1 MGQTPNDQH
10 PQKGRPPDD
19 PSASERRESV
29 RRYVLGELSEE
40 GREQIERKLIS
51 RDDYFE
57 ELLIAE
63 EDLVDDFVGERLAG
77 PALAKFRHSFL
88 SVPELRQDVKFAK
101 ALRRRA
107 AEHAQHRTPRSGE
120 ERPPPFLAK
129 ILSFFRQPVVGF
141 ALAALLIAVCA
152 VVVWMA
158 AQNRRLRGEVEQLQA
173 RQTPQPT
180 PQTELQVQLASE
192 RERVELLAAQ
202 LSREQEQ
209 RADAERKLEEAAR
222 QQAQPHRDRPTGPA
236 VAAVFT
242 LTPGIIRGEGESLKK
257 ISLPLS
263 GGRLLMRLDLAVD
276 EYRSYRATLQTLD
289 GQQLLSTPNLRARA
303 GGGGKSI
310 PFALPAARLT
320 RGSDYQIILS
330 GRTPDGAYEDVGT
343 YYFRVVR

>member
-1 MGQTPNDQH
+1 MGQTPNNQH
-10 PQKGRPPDD
+10 SQKERPPED

-40 GREQIERKLIS
+40 GREQIERRLIS

-63 EDLVDDFVGERLAG
+63 EELVDDFVGERLAG
-77 PALAKFRHSFL
+77 PALAKFRQSFL
-88 SVPELRQDVKFAK
+88 LVPELRQDVKFAK

-107 AEHAQHRTPRSGE
+107 AEHAQHRTPRPHE

-129 ILSFFRQPVVGF
+129 ILSLFRQPVVGF

-152 VVVWMA
+152 VVWMA

-192 RERVELLAAQ
+192 RERIEQLAAQ
-202 LSREQEQ
+202 ISREQEQ
-209 RADAERKLEEAAR
+209 RADAERKLEEAMR
-222 QQAQPHRDRPTGPA
+222 QQARSRRNQPTGPA

-242 LTPGIIRGEGESLKK
+242 LTPGIIRGEAEGLKK
-257 ISLPLS
+257 ISLPPS
-263 GGRLLMRLDLAVD
+263 GGRLLMRLDLAAD

-289 GQQLLSTPNLRARA
+289 GLQLLSTPNLRARA

-310 PFALPAARLT
+310 PFALPAARLA
-320 RGSDYQIILS
+320 RGNDYQVVLS
-330 GRTPDGAYEDVGT
+330 GRTPDGTYEDVGN
-343 YYFRVVR
+343 YYFRVIR